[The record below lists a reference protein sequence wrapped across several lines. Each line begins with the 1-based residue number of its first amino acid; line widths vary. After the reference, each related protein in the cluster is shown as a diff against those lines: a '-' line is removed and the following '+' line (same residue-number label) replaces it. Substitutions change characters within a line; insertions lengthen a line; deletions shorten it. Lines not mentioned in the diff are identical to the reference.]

1 MSYHFSRFF
10 TPSLPLVIHFTRLAH
25 GVTSPFGRSPSPLS
39 GWRHLWMALYCKL
52 WDIVYITLHYFLLLG
67 LCFRFVNEAKT
78 FSDAQ
83 TFCNDDNGATFFVP
97 TNKEAHDTIRTE
109 ANVQFSSTQS
119 YWIGIADN
127 ADEGKF
133 VFVDGDFINKEI
145 KFKQWALN
153 QPNNYGKGR

>member
-1 MSYHFSRFF
+1 MRYILYGITLFF
-10 TPSLPLVIHFTRLAH
+10 TI
-25 GVTSPFGRSPSPLS
+25 
-39 GWRHLWMALYCKL
+39 
-52 WDIVYITLHYFLLLG
+52 LG

-153 QPNNYGKGR
+153 QPNNYGKGTYYIFHLLFHSFLTPKLKGKRLKYSHIFFSFFGHFFHKSYM

>member
-1 MSYHFSRFF
+1 MCD
-10 TPSLPLVIHFTRLAH
+10 VIY
-25 GVTSPFGRSPSPLS
+25 GWPF
-39 GWRHLWMALYCKL
+39 
-52 WDIVYITLHYFLLLG
+52 IVNCGIYIYYITLFFTILG

-153 QPNNYGKGR
+153 QPNNYGKGSR